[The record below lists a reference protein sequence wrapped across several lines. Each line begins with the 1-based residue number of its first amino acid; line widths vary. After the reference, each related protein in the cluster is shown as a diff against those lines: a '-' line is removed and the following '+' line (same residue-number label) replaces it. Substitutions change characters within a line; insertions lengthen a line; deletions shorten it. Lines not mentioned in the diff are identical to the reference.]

1 MKKFLHILKI
11 LIVVIASIIAAAFIA
26 IQAPAVQ
33 TFIAEKAVAKLK
45 DATNADI
52 TFSHIHFKPFTQLI
66 IDDLAVIDTA
76 PIAPEPGDIPIDTL
90 FRAGNI
96 SVKFSLSSL
105 LGGEGL
111 HFSQA
116 RIRNAQM
123 NLVLEGEQVNLGRM
137 FGLEAKEDTTAVP
150 DKEIFSIGDVR
161 IENMGYSMYNY
172 GPERLVPEGTYRKN
186 GEQVGIDWTDLEVK
200 DINLKGKNL
209 KMRGKVIGG
218 NLLEMT
224 FRERSGFNCRHI
236 SGDARAGNG
245 NVIIRNLK
253 IRDDYSD
260 LALPFF
266 AMRYAGATA
275 FADFLNQVHLEGR
288 IENSFLDFK
297 TLTFFAPTLENTG
310 LRAYVSG
317 QVSGPVSN
325 MQLKNVRVNMD
336 DGSFAG
342 TMNGRISNIADIYDM
357 RIDAR
362 LSACM
367 FSSRGVDR
375 LVNAWTEER
384 IDFRK
389 FAKGQR
395 FMMDCIV
402 EGKLNHLRVMPYISS
417 LHGNMDADLQFRH
430 LIDPKR
436 PIQLKG
442 LVRSRDLD
450 AGKIAGT
457 DALGPITM
465 ETSASL
471 IIPVD
476 GKSSMSVHI
485 DSLKIRKLNLL
496 GYDYQG
502 IAAAGD
508 LTSDYFDGKV
518 ICNDP
523 NLNFLFQGLF
533 TLVNDK
539 SKSVNR
545 IWKFYANIGHADL
558 HALKLDKR
566 PVSRL
571 RLRTAANFTTSEN
584 RDVNGKIS
592 IDGVTLENSSG
603 VHNIGNVDITADL
616 KDNISR
622 MKFKSAFLD
631 GSFAGSASPLVFLD
645 DLMSVTVDR
654 DLPVLGNGS
663 KKVFSGNRYEVNFDF
678 SDSRDLLS
686 FLIPGLYIADKSSVR
701 LRLDAKGL
709 ATARVKSPRIAYKD
723 KFIKD
728 MDASFSNSEGSLSGN
743 IFGNLVNIGPKMSI
757 DEARLSLYA
766 DDDKFGLGFN
776 YGESVEDGNDGE
788 ILTLGTL
795 GRDKAS
801 DLSLQLRILP
811 SGMRINSAD
820 WDIHEAELS
829 IADGHI
835 RIDGFGFSNGDQ
847 GISIN
852 GCIDRNGGD
861 SLRVDMERFGIDLLN
876 PLLPDNMQLS
886 GSATGSAL
894 LVSPIAS
901 PDLNLDI
908 VCDSAAIGGVNLG
921 LLTAR
926 CHFDKTFK
934 RFDAQINN
942 LYEGQLRLDGHAF
955 YTPSSQ
961 MLEADARF
969 NGFNLGIAKPFVGEI
984 FNEIGGELSGNLR
997 YDSTPGRYRI
1007 ASENLRLDNGL
1018 LSLLFTNV
1026 PYTVNGPLEIDT
1038 EGAHFKGI
1046 SLKDRENGTGTLDGS
1061 ILFGGF
1067 TRPELDLRAT
1077 VQNMECLNVTQKE
1090 SPYFYGHIY
1099 GSGSAS
1105 IRGPFSALVLDIDA
1119 STEKTG
1125 DLHIPIPNTSTAG
1138 NNNLLRFKGIEV
1150 PVIVDPYEEMMKKIK
1165 DIEAATSDFA
1175 INLRVNAT
1183 PGVMAYIEIDKA
1195 SGNILSAR
1203 GSGMIELNSSSQRF
1217 DINGDYNISGGNYK
1231 FVALGIASR
1240 DFEIKE
1246 GSSIKFNGDIMD
1258 SNLNIDAVYKTKASL
1273 STLIADT
1280 TSVNTRRNVECGIQ
1294 ITDKLRNPRIGFSIN
1309 VPDIDPTVKSKV
1321 ESALST
1327 QDKIQKQFL
1336 SLIISNAFLPDEQS
1350 GIFNTSTILASN
1362 LSEVMSGQLNNI
1374 LQRLNIPLDLGLNYQ
1389 PNDRGNDV
1397 FDVAV
1402 STQLFNNRVIVN
1414 GNIGNR
1420 QYTTSGSNTDI
1431 VGDIE
1436 IEIKLDRKGSWRLN
1450 LFSHSADQ
1458 YTNYLDN
1465 SQRNGLGMAYQVE
1478 FNGISDEDRKD
1489 LQTISI
1495 EEALK

>member
-11 LIVVIASIIAAAFIA
+11 LVVITAAIIAAIFIA

-33 TFIAEKAVAKLK
+33 TFIVEKAVAKIK
-45 DATNADI
+45 EATSADI
-52 TFSHIHFKPFTQLI
+52 TFSQIHFKPFTRLV
-66 IDDLAVIDTA
+66 IDDIAVIDKA
-76 PIAPEPGDIPIDTL
+76 PIAPQPGDVPIDTL

-96 SVKFSLSSL
+96 SITFSLSSL

-116 RIRNAQM
+116 RIRNAQI

-137 FGLEAKEDTTAVP
+137 FGLEAKEDTTAVE
-150 DKEIFSIGDVR
+150 DREFFSIGDVR

-172 GPERLVPEGTYRKN
+172 GPERIVPEGTYREN

-218 NLLEMT
+218 NLLEMS
-224 FRERSGFNCRHI
+224 FKERSGFNCRHI
-236 SGDARAGNG
+236 SGDVRAGNG

-260 LALPFF
+260 LVLPFF

-275 FADFLNQVHLEGR
+275 FADFLNQVHLEGK
-288 IENSFLDFK
+288 IDNSFLDFK

-310 LRAYVSG
+310 LRANVSG

-325 MQLKNVRVNMD
+325 LQLKNVKVNMD
-336 DGSFAG
+336 DRSFAG
-342 TMNGRISNIADIYDM
+342 TLNGRISNIPDIYEM

-375 LVNAWTEER
+375 LVNAWTAER
-384 IDFRK
+384 IDFAK

-395 FMMDCIV
+395 FMMDCNV
-402 EGKLNHLRVMPYISS
+402 EGRLNHLRVIPHINS
-417 LHGNMDADLQFRH
+417 LDGNMEADLQFNH
-430 LIDPKR
+430 LIDPMR
-436 PIQLKG
+436 PIRLKG
-442 LVRSRDLD
+442 LIRTRDLN
-450 AGKIAGT
+450 AGKIAGME
-457 DALGPITM
+457 ALGPVSM
-465 ETSASL
+465 EASASL
-471 IIPVD
+471 LIPVD
-476 GKSSMSVHI
+476 GKSSMSAHI

-508 LTSDYFDGKV
+508 LTSDYFDGKL

-533 TLVNDK
+533 TLVHDQQKDRN
-539 SKSVNR
+539 SS
-545 IWKFYANIGHADL
+545 WKFYANIGHADL
-558 HALKLDKR
+558 HALKLDSR

-571 RLRTAANFTTSEN
+571 RLRTAANFNTNEQK
-584 RDVNGKIS
+584 DINGKIS
-592 IDGVTLENSSG
+592 IDGIMLENASG
-603 VHNIGNVDITADL
+603 THNIGNVEISADL

-622 MKFKSAFLD
+622 MKFKSSFLD
-631 GSFAGSASPLVFLD
+631 GSFTGSASPIVFLE
-645 DLMSVTVDR
+645 DLKAVTLNR
-654 DLPVLGNGS
+654 DLPVFGETDNT
-663 KKVFSGNRYEVNFDF
+663 FSGNRYEMNFEF
-678 SDSRDLLS
+678 SDSRDLFS
-686 FLIPGLYIADKSSVR
+686 FLMPGLYIAEGSSFR
-701 LRLDAKGL
+701 LRLDSKGS
-709 ATARVKSPRIAYKD
+709 ATARIKSQRIAYRD

-728 MDASFSNSEGSLSGN
+728 MDASFSNDDSSLN
-743 IFGNLVNIGPKMSI
+743 GNLYGNMVTIGNQISI
-757 DEARLSLYA
+757 DGARLSLYA
-766 DDDKFGLGFN
+766 DNNRIGLGFN
-776 YGESVEDGNDGE
+776 YGENAEDGNKGE
-788 ILTLGTL
+788 VLALGEL
-795 GRDKAS
+795 GRDHS
-801 DLSLQLRILP
+801 GDLSVNVNILP
-811 SGMRINSAD
+811 SGLRINSAD
-820 WDIHEAELS
+820 WDISESEFS
-829 IADGHI
+829 VADGHV
-835 RIDGFGFSNGDQ
+835 RIKGFAFTSGDQ
-847 GISIN
+847 GLRLD
-852 GCIDRNGGD
+852 GCLDRAGTD
-861 SLRVDMERFGIDLLN
+861 TLKVALERFGIGLLN
-876 PLLPDNMQLS
+876 PLLPDNMQL
-886 GSATGSAL
+886 GGNATGQATII
-894 LVSPIAS
+894 SPIS
-901 PDLNLDI
+901 LPNIDMDL
-908 VCDSAAIGGVNLG
+908 VCDSTAIGGVQLG
-921 LLTAR
+921 LLSAK
-926 CHFDKTFK
+926 CHLNQTFK
-934 RFDAQINN
+934 RFEASISNVYMDRMN
-942 LYEGQLRLDGHAF
+942 LDGRLF

-961 MLEADARF
+961 MLEADAHLDK
-969 NGFNLGIAKPFVGEI
+969 FNLAIAKPFVGEI
-984 FNEIGGELSGNLR
+984 FNAIGGELSGNLR
-997 YDSTPGRYRI
+997 YDSTPGRFRI
-1007 ASENLRLDNGL
+1007 SSENLYLDNGL

-1026 PYTVNGPLEIDT
+1026 PYNVSGPLEIDT
-1038 EGAHFKGI
+1038 EGAHFRGI
-1046 SLKDRENGTGTLDGS
+1046 SIKDRENGKGTLDGS

-1067 TRPELDLRAT
+1067 THPELDLRASVT
-1077 VQNMECLNVTQKE
+1077 SLECLNVDQKQ

-1099 GSGSAS
+1099 GSGSAH
-1105 IRGPFSALVLDIDA
+1105 IHGPFSSLVLDIDA
-1119 STEKTG
+1119 TTEKTG

-1138 NNNLLRFKGIEV
+1138 NTDLLRFKGIEV
-1150 PVIVDPYEEMMKKIK
+1150 PVEVDPYEEMIKKFK
-1165 DIEAATSDFA
+1165 DIESRAADFA

-1183 PGVMAYIEIDKA
+1183 PGVTAYIEIDKA
-1195 SGNILSAR
+1195 SGNVLSAR
-1203 GSGMIELNSSSQRF
+1203 GSGMVELNSSATRF

-1246 GSSIKFNGDIMD
+1246 GSTIKFNGDIMD

-1294 ITDKLRNPRIGFSIN
+1294 ITDKLRNPRIGFSID
-1309 VPDIDPTVKSKV
+1309 VPDIDPTIKSKV